1 MRNPRWQPFSSLSS
15 VLVWTGENETKTL
28 VWTTIFSFV
37 FALMKTDSFENTLVW
52 LGLDTFACFQYITEQ
67 LKKSQDLLS
76 LLWEECVICFHGSLC
91 RIKSGLFL
99 IWNAASQFFRF
110 LSTRKWIKG
119 RVKTR
124 ADMHD
129 FNTMYIAQWHG
140 KYLLAHFVER

>member
-76 LLWEECVICFHGSLC
+76 LL
-91 RIKSGLFL
+91 
-99 IWNAASQFFRF
+99 
-110 LSTRKWIKG
+110 
-119 RVKTR
+119 
-124 ADMHD
+124 
-129 FNTMYIAQWHG
+129 
-140 KYLLAHFVER
+140 